1 MSCSQTNQEINKKG
15 KTVKNGVQLW
25 PIGTDTAKSV
35 IYGRYGI
42 EVGQPASIHFSK
54 DLPDEFYAQITA
66 EKLITRYHRGHPIQE
81 WVKPSHKRNEVLD
94 CTVYA
99 LAAAYHLGMNKF
111 SERDWSRLEDLVQP
125 HTKDLFDSASK
136 QEDDHPT
143 IPDQVDKTAQN
154 KVATQTKPLRN
165 PRRNNKSKNFATNW

>member
-1 MSCSQTNQEINKKG
+1 M
-15 KTVKNGVQLW
+15 
-25 PIGTDTAKSV
+25 
-35 IYGRYGI
+35 
-42 EVGQPASIHFSK
+42 
-54 DLPDEFYAQITA
+54 
-66 EKLITRYHRGHPIQE
+66 ITRYHRGHPIQE

-125 HTKDLFDSASK
+125 HTKDLFDSAPK
-136 QEDDHPT
+136 QEDSHPT